1 MISHVDE
8 LIPLITVQAACEALV
23 IPRSVFYR
31 AKSSGVQ
38 RVAHEKVLPAR
49 ALQPAERQSVLD
61 ILDSTRFQDQAP
73 REVYATLLDEQ
84 TYLCHWRTMYR
95 ILAENQQ
102 IYERR
107 NQLRRPVYV
116 KPELLAT
123 GPNQVWSWDITALRG
138 PDKWTSFY
146 LYDLMD
152 VYSRYAI
159 GWLIAT
165 TQSAA
170 LAGQLIAQS
179 YAKYNISP
187 GQLTIHADN
196 GAPMRART
204 VSQLMADLA
213 VTESHSRP
221 HVSDDNPFSESKFKT
236 MKYRPDYP
244 ERFAGLLNARTWARP
259 FYDWYNYAARRVITA
274 VLAYS
279 HPQLSTLVTRPKS
292 WLRANVHWISLMP
305 LIKIALFMDLPVRN
319 LCLRQFGSIRPAT
332 SRRPSHQI
340 ASMFP
345 NLFTEFVSKPL
356 THSE

>member
-244 ERFAGLLNARTWARP
+244 ERFDGLLNARTWARP
-259 FYDWYNYAARRVITA
+259 FYDWYNYDHHHSGLGLLTPATVHFGHAPEVLAARQRTLDIAYAAHQDRFVHGSPSPQPLPTA
-274 VLAYS
+274 V
-279 HPQLSTLVTRPKS
+279 
-292 WLRANVHWISLMP
+292 WINPPCHIQEAISP
-305 LIKIALFMDLPVRN
+305 DSVDVP
-319 LCLRQFGSIRPAT
+319 
-332 SRRPSHQI
+332 
-340 ASMFP
+340 
-345 NLFTEFVSKPL
+345 
-356 THSE
+356 

>member
-31 AKSSGVQ
+31 AKSTGVQ
-38 RVAHEKVLPAR
+38 RVTQEKALPAR

-61 ILDSTRFQDQAP
+61 ILNCARFQDMAP
-73 REVYATLLDEQ
+73 REIYATLLDEQ
-84 TYLCHWRTMYR
+84 THLCHWRTMYR
-95 ILAENQQ
+95 ILAENHL
-102 IYERR
+102 ICERR

-123 GPNQVWSWDITALRG
+123 APNQVWSWDITALRG
-138 PDKWTSFY
+138 PDKWTAFY

-152 VYSRYAI
+152 VYSRYAV

-170 LAGQLIAQS
+170 LAEQLIAQS
-179 YAKYNISP
+179 FAKYNILP
-187 GQLTIHADN
+187 GQLTIHSDN

-204 VSQLMADLA
+204 MSQLMADLA

-244 ERFAGLLNARTWARP
+244 DRFAGLLDAQTWVRR
-259 FYDWYNYAARRVITA
+259 FYPWYNNDHHHSGLGLLTPATVHFGHAPEVLAARQRTLDIAFAAHQDRFVHGAPSPQPLPEAVWINPPSRVQEA
-274 VLAYS
+274 
-279 HPQLSTLVTRPKS
+279 TLPVS
-292 WLRANVHWISLMP
+292 V
-305 LIKIALFMDLPVRN
+305 DLP
-319 LCLRQFGSIRPAT
+319 
-332 SRRPSHQI
+332 
-340 ASMFP
+340 
-345 NLFTEFVSKPL
+345 
-356 THSE
+356 

>member
-1 MISHVDE
+1 MISHVGE

-23 IPRSVFYR
+23 IPRCVFYR
-31 AKSSGVQ
+31 AKSTRVQ
-38 RVAHEKVLPAR
+38 HVAQEKSLPAR

-61 ILDSTRFQDQAP
+61 ILNCARFQDQAP

-95 ILAENQQ
+95 ILAENHQ
-102 IYERR
+102 ICERR
-107 NQLRRPVYV
+107 NQLRRPVYT

-138 PDKWTSFY
+138 PDKWTAFY

-152 VYSRYAI
+152 VYSRYAV

-170 LAGQLIAQS
+170 LAEQLIAQS
-179 YAKYNISP
+179 YAKYNILP
-187 GQLTIHADN
+187 GQLTIHSDN
-196 GAPMRART
+196 GAPMRAKT
-204 VSQLMADLA
+204 ISQLMADLA

-244 ERFAGLLNARTWARP
+244 DRFAGLRDAHTWARP
-259 FYDWYNYAARRVITA
+259 FYNWYNYDHHHSGLGLLTPATVHFGHAPEMLAIRQRALDVAFAAHPDRFVHGTPSPQPLPQA
-274 VLAYS
+274 VWIN
-279 HPQLSTLVTRPKS
+279 PPTRTQEATSPHS
-292 WLRANVHWISLMP
+292 I
-305 LIKIALFMDLPVRN
+305 DLP
-319 LCLRQFGSIRPAT
+319 
-332 SRRPSHQI
+332 
-340 ASMFP
+340 
-345 NLFTEFVSKPL
+345 
-356 THSE
+356 

>member
-1 MISHVDE
+1 MSSHVDE

-31 AKSSGVQ
+31 TRSVGVP
-38 RVAHEKVLPAR
+38 RVAQEKSLPAR

-61 ILDSTRFQDQAP
+61 TLDSARFQDQAP

-84 TYLCHWRTMYR
+84 IYLCHWRTMYR
-95 ILAENQQ
+95 ILAENKQ
-102 IYERR
+102 ICERR
-107 NQLRRPVYV
+107 KQLRHPIYV

-138 PDKWTSFY
+138 PDKWTAFY

-152 VYSRYAI
+152 VYSRYAV

-170 LAGQLIAQS
+170 LAEQLIAQS
-179 YAKYNISP
+179 YAKYNILP
-187 GQLTIHADN
+187 GQLTLHSDN
-196 GAPMRART
+196 GAPMKART
-204 VSQLMADLA
+204 ISQLMADLA

-244 ERFAGLLNARTWARP
+244 ERFANLLDAQSWVRRFFPWYNNDHHHSALGLLTPATVHFGHAP
-259 FYDWYNYAARRVITA
+259 E
-274 VLAYS
+274 VLATRQRTLDLAYAG
-279 HPQLSTLVTRPKS
+279 HPDRF
-292 WLRANVHWISLMP
+292 VHGTPTPQPLPEAVWINP
-305 LIKIALFMDLPVRN
+305 
-319 LCLRQFGSIRPAT
+319 
-332 SRRPSHQI
+332 PSHVQEVT
-340 ASMFP
+340 SP
-345 NLFTEFVSKPL
+345 DSVYLP
-356 THSE
+356 

>member
-1 MISHVDE
+1 MISHVGE

-31 AKSSGVQ
+31 AKSPPVQ
-38 RVAHEKVLPAR
+38 RVAQEKSLLSR

-61 ILDSTRFQDQAP
+61 TLNCARFQDQAP

-95 ILAENQQ
+95 ILAENHQ
-102 IYERR
+102 ICERR

-138 PDKWTSFY
+138 PDKWTAFY

-152 VYSRYAI
+152 VYSRYAV

-170 LAGQLIAQS
+170 LAEQLIAQS
-179 YAKYNISP
+179 YAKHNILP
-187 GQLTIHADN
+187 GQLTLHSDN
-196 GAPMRART
+196 GAPMRAKT
-204 VSQLMADLA
+204 ISQLMADLA

-236 MKYRPDYP
+236 MKYRPGYP
-244 ERFAGLLNARTWARP
+244 DRFAGLLAAQTWARP
-259 FYDWYNYAARRVITA
+259 FYNWYNHAARRVITA

-279 HPQLSTLVTRPKS
+279 HLQLSILATLTKY
-292 WLRANVHWISLMP
+292 WLSDNVHWMLP
-305 LIKIALFMDLPVRN
+305 LLLIRIALSMELPAHDLCPRRYGSTRPAGRQPGERSPTIHIQEATSPDSTDLP
-319 LCLRQFGSIRPAT
+319 
-332 SRRPSHQI
+332 
-340 ASMFP
+340 
-345 NLFTEFVSKPL
+345 
-356 THSE
+356 